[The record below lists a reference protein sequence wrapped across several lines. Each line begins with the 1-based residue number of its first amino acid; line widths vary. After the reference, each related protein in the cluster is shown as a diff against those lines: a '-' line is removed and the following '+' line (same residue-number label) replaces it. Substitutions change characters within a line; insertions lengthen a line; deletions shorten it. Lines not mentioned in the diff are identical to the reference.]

1 MMARPIHHFLKEFA
15 SDETHFQPPLPK
27 PVVVPEKAA
36 PVAEPDVFASRLKA
50 AFQEG
55 LAAGRA
61 MEREATEAQAAELA
75 VDFDR
80 RIGEVGATF
89 STVLADNLAAE
100 LRAGIDAASAR
111 ISNNVAVALVP
122 FLREGL
128 TRAAIA
134 SFVKELGD
142 VIETTAGM
150 VVEVSCPKDILE
162 PLRERLAEAMA
173 ARGAPAGSVRFVP
186 GDMAEIRVTL
196 NETVIET
203 RLAEWLSRLDGVL
216 R

>member
-1 MMARPIHHFLKEFA
+1 VL
-15 SDETHFQPPLPK
+15 
-27 PVVVPEKAA
+27 
-36 PVAEPDVFASRLKA
+36 ASRLQA

-89 STVLADNLAAE
+89 STTLADGLAAE
-100 LRAGIDAASAR
+100 LRTGIEAASAR
-111 ISNNVAVALVP
+111 ISSNVATALVP

-142 VIETTAGM
+142 VMDTTGGM
-150 VVEVSCPKDILE
+150 VVEVGCPKEILE
-162 PLRERLAEAMA
+162 SLRERMAEAMA
-173 ARGAPAGSVRFVP
+173 ARGAPTGSTRFVP
-186 GDMAEIRVTL
+186 NDAAEIRVTL

-203 RLAEWLSRLDGVL
+203 RLAEWLSRLEEVL

>member
-1 MMARPIHHFLKEFA
+1 MARPIHHFLKEFA
-15 SDETHFQPPLPK
+15 SDETPFQPPLPK
-27 PVVVPEKAA
+27 PVVVLEKAA
-36 PVAEPDVFASRLKA
+36 PAPDAIASRLQA

-89 STVLADNLAAE
+89 STVLADSLAVE
-100 LRAGIDAASAR
+100 LRAGIEAASAR
-111 ISNNVAVALVP
+111 ISSNVATALVP
-122 FLREGL
+122 FLREGI

-142 VIETTAGM
+142 VLDTTDGM
-150 VVEVSCPKDILE
+150 LVEVACPKEILE
-162 PLRERLAEAMA
+162 PLRDRLEEVMT
-173 ARGAPAGSVRFVP
+173 ARGAPPGSVRFVS
-186 GDMAEIRVTL
+186 GSATEIRVTL
-196 NETVIET
+196 NDTVIET
-203 RLAEWLSRLDGVL
+203 RLAEWLSRLDEVL

>member
-15 SDETHFQPPLPK
+15 SDDTPFQPPLPK
-27 PVVVPEKAA
+27 PVVMPEKVA
-36 PVAEPDVFASRLKA
+36 PTPAPDVLASRLQA

-61 MEREATEAQAAELA
+61 MEREATEGQAAELA

-89 STVLADNLAAE
+89 STTLADGLAAE
-100 LRAGIDAASAR
+100 LRTGIEAASAR
-111 ISNNVAVALVP
+111 ISSNVATALVP

-142 VIETTAGM
+142 VMDTTGGM
-150 VVEVSCPKDILE
+150 VVEVGCPKEILE
-162 PLRERLAEAMA
+162 SLRERMAEAMA
-173 ARGAPAGSVRFVP
+173 ARGAPTGSTRFVP
-186 GDMAEIRVTL
+186 NDAAEIRVTL

-203 RLAEWLSRLDGVL
+203 RLAEWLSRLEEVL